1 MDAQVA
7 MGTLL
12 LFIGFLILVLTLLL
26 RGRKGPEPAVRSI
39 PPFQSIQT
47 EIGHAAESGGA
58 IHIALGSGALYGQD
72 SITSLAGL
80 QIVES
85 LVDTAVSYGAPPIVT
100 VGDPTLLPLAQDVI
114 RRAYERNRGLGAY
127 DPNSVRF
134 VAPSPIPYAAGAASV
149 IGLEKITSN
158 VVTGAFGAEA
168 SLVADAA
175 IQRDLPSSGAV
186 GAPASAGVLYPTTDQ
201 LAVGEELYS
210 AGAQMTNKR
219 HYLVSLVAHDIL
231 RLVLIV
237 AIFGSAILAFLGR

>member
-7 MGTLL
+7 LGTLL
-12 LFIGFLILVLTLLL
+12 LLIGFLVLVLTLLL
-26 RGRKGPEPAVRSI
+26 RSRKGPDPSVRSVE
-39 PPFQSIQT
+39 PFQSIQA

-72 SITSLAGL
+72 AITSLAGL

-114 RRAYERNRGLGAY
+114 RRAYERNRGIGAY
-127 DPNSVRF
+127 DPNNVRF
-134 VAPSPIPYAAGAASV
+134 VAPSPMAYAAGAASM
-149 IGLEKITSN
+149 IGLENITSN

-175 IQRDLPSSGAV
+175 IQRDLSSSGAV
-186 GAPASAGVLYPTTDQ
+186 GAPVAAGVLFPTTDQ
-201 LAVGEELYS
+201 LAVGEELYA
-210 AGAQMTNKR
+210 AGAQMSNKR

-231 RLVLIV
+231 RVILIL

>member
-7 MGTLL
+7 LGTLL
-12 LFIGFLILVLTLLL
+12 LLISFLVLVLTLLL
-26 RGRKGPEPAVRSI
+26 RGRKGPEPSVRSI
-39 PPFQSIQT
+39 PAFQSIQT

-85 LVDTAVSYGAPPIVT
+85 LVDTAVSYGAPPVVT

-114 RRAYERNRGLGAY
+114 RRAYERNRGLEAY
-127 DPNSVRF
+127 DPNNVRF
-134 VAPSPIPYAAGAASV
+134 VAPSPIPYAASAASV
-149 IGLEKITSN
+149 VGLENITSTT
-158 VVTGAFGAEA
+158 VTGAFGAEA

-175 IQRDLPSSGAV
+175 VQRDLPCSGV
-186 GAPASAGVLYPTTDQ
+186 VDAPASAGVLYPATDQ
-201 LAVGEELYS
+201 LAVGEELYA

-219 HYLVSLVAHDIL
+219 HYVVSLVAHDIL
-231 RLVLIV
+231 RAILIL

>member
-7 MGTLL
+7 LGTLL
-12 LFIGFLILVLTLLL
+12 LFIGFLVLVLTLLL
-26 RGRKGPEPAVRSI
+26 IGRKGPDPSVRSVE
-39 PPFQSIQT
+39 PFQSIQA

-58 IHIALGSGALYGQD
+58 IHIALGNGALYGQD

-80 QIVES
+80 QILES
-85 LVDTAVSYGAPPIVT
+85 LVDTAVSYGAPPVVT

-114 RRAYERNRGLGAY
+114 RRAYERNRGMRAY
-127 DPNSVRF
+127 D
-134 VAPSPIPYAAGAASV
+134 
-149 IGLEKITSN
+149 ITSN

-175 IQRDLPSSGAV
+175 IQRDLSSSGAV
-186 GAPASAGVLYPTTDQ
+186 AAATAAGVLFPTTDQ
-201 LAVGEELYS
+201 LAVGEELFA

-231 RLVLIV
+231 RVILIL
-237 AIFGSAILAFLGR
+237 AIFGSAILAFLSR